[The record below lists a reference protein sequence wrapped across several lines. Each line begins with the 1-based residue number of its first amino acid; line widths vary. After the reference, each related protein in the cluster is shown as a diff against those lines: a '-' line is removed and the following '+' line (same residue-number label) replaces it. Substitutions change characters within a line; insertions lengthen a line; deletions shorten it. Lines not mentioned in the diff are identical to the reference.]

1 MSLSCIMTKVNPT
14 LLFAPRCMSFAVVN
28 ILGCS
33 IVRRLWSGLWNI
45 NVNLTYHK
53 VLREAI
59 ISPKVEELL
68 LQKLVLFIRWKIF
81 KHMDHA
87 LPRSE
92 TWNSGHLCIL
102 HQVLY
107 LKVQISMLLFPCQS
121 YDFSSQ
127 FPACGRFYPAAET
140 AFHIYSDHSNL
151 HTSHK
156 VVSGTLDHTGD
167 TGRGPLK
174 RRRHEM
180 YMACERGSTSR
191 HYYGAGS
198 SSNRFEFQ
206 PEQPSSSYQNYP
218 FSSMGLPQDRGLS
231 LSIHNDDPCR
241 NVRRRYGPDLEV
253 DPRRTYQS
261 ECFYH
266 HNYSRPLYYSNA
278 DATAYNQ
285 NHVAAFSA
293 AHGSFQTLGSSA
305 VRPWINHNS
314 ARGIAGYSHDS
325 NSNRNP
331 LFPPSQLLGLHA
343 QAEQLP
349 QKMVCSISRESYS
362 SHSAPFSAGGRHS
375 NHWDIQSRAALESVQ
390 PLPNAAHAHH
400 QVGSENQIMVNY
412 SSLYTMRNMFDQ
424 YRDMRLDI
432 DNMSYEEL
440 LALGERIGNVGT
452 GLSKYGISKC
462 LAKTSYF
469 NLDENKKEGTCA
481 ICLEDYNDK
490 YEIGTVKNCLHH
502 YHVECIEKWLSMKNA
517 CPICQVP
524 VLAHIV

>member
-1 MSLSCIMTKVNPT
+1 MAGRAAAPEIGSIYPMENIQTHGPYSASQRDLEFRPFVHSSSSLIFEGPNQH
-14 LLFAPRCMSFAVVN
+14 APLS
-28 ILGCS
+28 
-33 IVRRLWSGLWNI
+33 
-45 NVNLTYHK
+45 
-53 VLREAI
+53 
-59 ISPKVEELL
+59 
-68 LQKLVLFIRWKIF
+68 
-81 KHMDHA
+81 
-87 LPRSE
+87 
-92 TWNSGHLCIL
+92 
-102 HQVLY
+102 
-107 LKVQISMLLFPCQS
+107 CQS

-140 AFHIYSDHSNL
+140 AFQIYSDRSNL

-156 VVSGTLDHTGD
+156 VVSGTLDHTGA

-174 RRRHEM
+174 RRRHET

-266 HNYSRPLYYSNA
+266 HYYSRPLYYSNA

-285 NHVAAFSA
+285 NHFAAFSA

-343 QAEQLP
+343 QAVRQDCNSYP
-349 QKMVCSISRESYS
+349 QTIPSYGTGLSTAHWGQGTAPSENGLQYLLESYS
-362 SHSAPFSAGGRHS
+362 SHCAPFSAGGRHS
-375 NHWDIQSRAALESVQ
+375 NHWDIRSRVALESVQ

-412 SSLYTMRNMFDQ
+412 SSLYTTRNMFDQ

-440 LALGERIGNVGT
+440 LALGERIGNVST

-462 LAKTSYF
+462 LAKTSYS

-481 ICLEDYNDK
+481 ICLEDYNDN
-490 YEIGTVKNCLHH
+490 YEIGTVKNCLHD